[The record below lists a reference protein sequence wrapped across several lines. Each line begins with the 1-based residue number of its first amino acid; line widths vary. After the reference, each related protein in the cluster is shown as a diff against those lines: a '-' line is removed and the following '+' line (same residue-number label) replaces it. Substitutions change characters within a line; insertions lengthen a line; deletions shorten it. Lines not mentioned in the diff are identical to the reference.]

1 MFVRCNTRNLIFLKN
16 KKLKA
21 SRISITENL
30 TMKRMK
36 KLQTTREELCIMY
49 YVLWIMH
56 CDAVSDR
63 VKLYYD

>member
-1 MFVRCNTRNLIFLKN
+1 M
-16 KKLKA
+16 KK
-21 SRISITENL
+21 
-30 TMKRMK
+30 MK